1 MTYQEKRSLFYMMC
15 TIVLTT
21 VFGIIMY
28 RRLSGTNLPPQELFQ
43 FWGKAFL
50 VFAGLSIVVRIVLHI
65 LFSIGL
71 AISGS
76 EGDPGFS
83 DERDKIIELR
93 GTKVSHI
100 VFSIGFLLSMAALAF
115 GLSNHWF
122 FIFLLLGGALGAL
135 SSELTE
141 FILYR
146 RGF

>member
-1 MTYQEKRSLFYMMC
+1 MSYQEKRSLFYMTC
-15 TIVLTT
+15 TIVLTA
-21 VFGIIMY
+21 VFGVIMY
-28 RRLSGTNLPPQELFQ
+28 RRLSGTTLPPQELFQ

-50 VFAGLSIVVRIVLHI
+50 IFAGLSIVVRIILHI

-83 DERDKIIELR
+83 DERDKLIELK
-93 GTKVSHI
+93 GTKASHI

-115 GLSNHWF
+115 GLSYHWF
-122 FIFLLLGGALGAL
+122 FIFLLLGGSLGAL